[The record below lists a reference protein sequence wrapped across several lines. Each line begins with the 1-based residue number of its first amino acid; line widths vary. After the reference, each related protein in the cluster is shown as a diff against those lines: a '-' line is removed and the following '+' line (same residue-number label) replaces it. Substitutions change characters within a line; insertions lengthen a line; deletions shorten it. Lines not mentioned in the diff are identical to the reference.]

1 MQSENVTMQEEE
13 LEIDLK
19 ELFGNLLDNWILI
32 AVTTVVA
39 AVIGILGTQLL
50 ITPQYKASVNMIVN
64 SRQDSTGSLTN
75 DNITSS
81 KNLRSTYAVI
91 LKSNIILNEV
101 IEELQLPDTYKGL
114 SDRITV
120 QAIDS
125 TQVMEVAVEYP
136 DPQVAYQIVEKLV
149 EIAPPVIV
157 DAVEAGSCK
166 VVSQV
171 TVGDEPV
178 SPSLKKNTVLAAL
191 IGMVLSMGIIALKVI
206 FRNYILDDDDV
217 AKYLGLPVLA
227 VIPEI
232 EEG

>member
-1 MQSENVTMQEEE
+1 
-13 LEIDLK
+13 
-19 ELFGNLLDNWILI
+19 
-32 AVTTVVA
+32 
-39 AVIGILGTQLL
+39 
-50 ITPQYKASVNMIVN
+50 MIVN

-81 KNLRSTYAVI
+81 KNLISTYAVI

-101 IEELQLPDTYKGL
+101 IEELELPDTYKGL
-114 SDRITV
+114 SNRITV
-120 QAIDS
+120 QAINS

-136 DPQVAYQIVEKLV
+136 DPAVAYEIVDKLV

-171 TVGDEPV
+171 SVGDEPV
-178 SPSLKKNTVLAAL
+178 SPSLKKNAVLAAL
-191 IGMVLSMGIIALKVI
+191 IGMIISMGIVVLKVI
-206 FRNYILDDDDV
+206 FRNYILDDEDV

>member
-1 MQSENVTMQEEE
+1 MVKGTEMLQDEE

-19 ELFGNLLDNWILI
+19 ELFGNLLDNWKMIV
-32 AVTTVVA
+32 VTTVLA
-39 AVIGILGTQLL
+39 AIIGILVTQLF

-64 SRQDSTGSLTN
+64 SRQESTGSLTN

-81 KNLRSTYAVI
+81 RNLISTYAVI

-101 IEELQLPDTYKGL
+101 IEELQLEDTYNEL
-114 SDRITV
+114 SRRITV
-120 QAIDS
+120 NVIDS
-125 TQVMEVAVEYP
+125 TQVMEVAVEHP
-136 DPQVAYQIVEKLV
+136 NPEVAYLIVDKLV

-166 VVSQV
+166 VVSEV
-171 TVGDEPV
+171 TVGDYPV
-178 SPSLKKNTVLAAL
+178 SPSVKKNTVLAAL
-191 IGMVLSMGIIALKVI
+191 MGLVISMGIVVLKVV
-206 FRNYILDDDDV
+206 FRNYILDDEDV

-232 EEG
+232 EEE

>member
-1 MQSENVTMQEEE
+1 MVKDTELLQEDE

-19 ELFGNLLDNWILI
+19 ELFGNLLDNWKLI
-32 AVTTVVA
+32 AITTVLTA
-39 AVIGILGTQLL
+39 IIGILGTALF

-81 KNLRSTYAVI
+81 KNLISTYAVI

-101 IEELQLPDTYKGL
+101 IEELELEDTYKEL
-114 SDRITV
+114 SEKITV
-120 QAIDS
+120 AAIDS

-136 DPQVAYQIVEKLV
+136 DPAVAYQIVEKLV
-149 EIAPPVIV
+149 DIAPEVIV

-178 SPSLKKNTVLAAL
+178 SPSMKKNAVLAAL
-191 IGMVLSMGIIALKVI
+191 IGMVLSMGIVVLKVL
-206 FRNYILDDDDV
+206 FRNYILDDEDV

>member
-81 KNLRSTYAVI
+81 KNLISTYAVI

>member
-1 MQSENVTMQEEE
+1 MQTESVQMQEDE

-32 AVTTVVA
+32 AVTTVA
-39 AVIGILGTQLL
+39 AAIIGILVTLL
-50 ITPQYKASVNMIVN
+50 FITPQYKASVNMIVN
-64 SRQDSTGSLTN
+64 SRQDTSGSMTN

-81 KNLRSTYAVI
+81 KNLISTYAVI
-91 LKSNIILNEV
+91 LKSNIVLNEV
-101 IEELQLPDTYKGL
+101 IEELELEDTYKEL
-114 SDRITV
+114 SERITV

-136 DPQVAYQIVEKLV
+136 DPQMAYRIIEELTQ
-149 EIAPPVIV
+149 IAPPVIV
-157 DAVEAGSCK
+157 DTVEAGSCK
-166 VVSQV
+166 VVSLV
-171 TVGDEPV
+171 TVGDDPV

-191 IGMVLSMGIIALKVI
+191 IGMVISMGIVALKVI
-206 FRNYILDDDDV
+206 FRNYILDDEDV
-217 AKYLGLPVLA
+217 TKHLGLPILA

>member
-19 ELFGNLLDNWILI
+19 ELFGNLLDNWMLI

-81 KNLRSTYAVI
+81 KNLISTYAVI

-120 QAIDS
+120 EAINS

-166 VVSQV
+166 VVS
-171 TVGDEPV
+171 
-178 SPSLKKNTVLAAL
+178 
-191 IGMVLSMGIIALKVI
+191 
-206 FRNYILDDDDV
+206 
-217 AKYLGLPVLA
+217 
-227 VIPEI
+227 
-232 EEG
+232 

>member
-1 MQSENVTMQEEE
+1 MQSEHNQPQDDE

-39 AVIGILGTQLL
+39 TVIGILATQLF

-81 KNLRSTYAVI
+81 KNLISTYAVI

-101 IEELQLPDTYKGL
+101 IEELELEDTYKQL

-120 QAIDS
+120 AAIDS

-136 DPQVAYQIVEKLV
+136 NPAVAYEIVDKLV

-178 SPSLKKNTVLAAL
+178 SPSLKKNAVLSAL
-191 IGMVLSMGIIALKVI
+191 VGMVLSMGIVVLKVI
-206 FRNYILDDDDV
+206 FRNYILDDEDV

>member
-1 MQSENVTMQEEE
+1 M
-13 LEIDLK
+13 
-19 ELFGNLLDNWILI
+19 
-32 AVTTVVA
+32 
-39 AVIGILGTQLL
+39 
-50 ITPQYKASVNMIVN
+50 
-64 SRQDSTGSLTN
+64 
-75 DNITSS
+75 
-81 KNLRSTYAVI
+81 
-91 LKSNIILNEV
+91 
-101 IEELQLPDTYKGL
+101 

>member
-81 KNLRSTYAVI
+81 KNLISTYAVI

-120 QAIDS
+120 EAINS

>member
-1 MQSENVTMQEEE
+1 MQSESITMQEEE

-39 AVIGILGTQLL
+39 AVIGMLGTQLL

-81 KNLRSTYAVI
+81 KNLISTYAVI

-101 IEELQLPDTYKGL
+101 IEELQLPDTYNGL
-114 SDRITV
+114 SGRITV
-120 QAIDS
+120 QAINS
-125 TQVMEVAVEYP
+125 TQVMEVSVEYP
-136 DPQVAYQIVEKLV
+136 DPQVAYEIVEKLV

-206 FRNYILDDDDV
+206 FRNYILDDEDV

>member
-1 MQSENVTMQEEE
+1 MQSESIQMQEDE

-32 AVTTVVA
+32 AVTTVA
-39 AVIGILGTQLL
+39 AAIIGILVTLL
-50 ITPQYKASVNMIVN
+50 FITPQYKASVNMIVN
-64 SRQDSTGSLTN
+64 SRQDMSGSVTN

-81 KNLRSTYAVI
+81 KNLISTYAVI

-101 IEELQLPDTYKGL
+101 IEDLELEDTYKEL
-114 SDRITV
+114 SERITV

-136 DPQVAYQIVEKLV
+136 DPQMAYRIIEKLTQ
-149 EIAPPVIV
+149 IAPPVIV
-157 DAVEAGSCK
+157 DTVEAGSCK
-166 VVSQV
+166 VVSLV

-191 IGMVLSMGIIALKVI
+191 VGMVISMGIIALKVI
-206 FRNYILDDDDV
+206 FRNYILDDEDV
-217 AKYLGLPVLA
+217 AKHLGLPILA